1 MKADIYDDDY
11 RSQVKYNLRQKMMR
25 LKKEKGENWNNNLK
39 DAQKHHDAI
48 VDLDRQIEKDRKKY
62 DALIALIVEEH
73 D

>member
-1 MKADIYDDDY
+1 MKADIYDNDY